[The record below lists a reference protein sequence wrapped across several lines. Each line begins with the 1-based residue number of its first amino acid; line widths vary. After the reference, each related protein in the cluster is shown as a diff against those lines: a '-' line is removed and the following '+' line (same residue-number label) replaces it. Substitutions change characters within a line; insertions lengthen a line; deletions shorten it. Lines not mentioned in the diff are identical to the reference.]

1 MNIEHLSKHLIQEHI
16 YNNLSSLCRFMFV
29 ASMRRS
35 GWEARKAAAK
45 CFLWKPCSVV
55 RKYSTPGNVRHICLH
70 PTLFSHFWDFSSTS
84 RFLCWPLLCLFAQM
98 LFPVPCHRWC
108 KCGVI
113 GVNPSQPYEPGT
125 LPLPPSPWCEHLLM
139 WNCLLHLQPPFP
151 PSPKSTRPLTTPRQ
165 TQPQKRTT

>member
-16 YNNLSSLCRFMFV
+16 YNNLSSLCRFLFV

-35 GWEARKAAAK
+35 VWEARKAAAK

-98 LFPVPCHRWC
+98 LFPSSMSPLMQMWSYW
-108 KCGVI
+108 
-113 GVNPSQPYEPGT
+113 SQSIPAIWARHVTSPALAMMWAPFDVE
-125 LPLPPSPWCEHLLM
+125 LSPPSTTSL
-139 WNCLLHLQPPFP
+139 
-151 PSPKSTRPLTTPRQ
+151 PSFT
-165 TQPQKRTT
+165 